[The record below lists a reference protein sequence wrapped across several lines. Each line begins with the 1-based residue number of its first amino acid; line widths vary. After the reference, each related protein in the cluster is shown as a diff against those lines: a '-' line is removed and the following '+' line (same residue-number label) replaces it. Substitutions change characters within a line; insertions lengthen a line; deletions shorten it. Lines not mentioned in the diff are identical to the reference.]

1 MKRGQIRDLNLQDQQ
16 GLRTKRPR
24 RMKRGQIRD
33 LNVQDQQGPRDQE
46 E

>member
-1 MKRGQIRDLNLQDQQ
+1 MKKGQIRDLSLQDQQ
-16 GLRTKRPR
+16 GPRTKRPR

-33 LNVQDQQGPRDQE
+33 LNVQDQQGLRDQE

>member
-1 MKRGQIRDLNLQDQQ
+1 MEPSPWMGPPENMSGFQ
-16 GLRTKRPR
+16 KRPR

-33 LNVQDQQGPRDQE
+33 LNVQDQQGLRDHE